1 MAIYH
6 FTAKVISR
14 SKGRSAVAAAAYRS
28 GSKLHDDRQDLN
40 FDYTQKSEVVF
51 SEILLPARTPAWMAN
66 REALWNA
73 VEAGEKRKDAQ
84 LARDIEFALPQELS
98 SVQAIALARDFVRRE
113 FVARGMIADLNVHW
127 EPDNPHVHLM
137 LTMREVSES
146 GFGVKVTEWN
156 KVALLQEWRER
167 WADLANEHLL
177 RAGHDVRI
185 DNRSYRD
192 QGVEL
197 EPTSH
202 LGKAVEEMEARGQYA
217 ERAQQFEEVR
227 ERNARRI
234 ERRPEIVLENLTR
247 QRSTFTRNEIAR
259 EVFRCIDDGERFRNL
274 MARLEGSRELAVLT
288 PNLIRDGEVIEP
300 ARCTTRTMLAIEARL
315 AETAQQMAT
324 SESHPVSRRNVEE
337 TLKRHDHL
345 SEEQKASVK
354 AMTSARQI
362 EAIAGFAGSGKSK
375 AIEAAREAWQAEG
388 YRVIGSA
395 LAGIAAEN
403 LSRESGV
410 ESRTLASWEHS
421 WLREREQLSARCVL
435 VVDEAGMVG
444 SKQLERVL
452 SEAKRQGAKVV
463 LVGDAEQLQPIEAGA
478 AFRAIAERVGHQE
491 LTAIRRQ
498 RDQWQRDASQDFAR
512 GEPAHA
518 LERYQTHGAVG
529 FAESRSEAKR
539 RLIEEWA
546 KHLAAEPDGNMLI
559 LAHSRADVRDL
570 NDRARQILRERG
582 GLGEDVSITVSREV
596 MQPDGTVAI
605 ERSERILAPGDR
617 VMFLKNNRDLA
628 VKNGSLGTVTEF
640 ASGAIAVRLDA
651 KEGREVE
658 FRLDDYSALDHGYA
672 ATIHKAQG
680 ATVERAFVLAT
691 PGMDRHLAYVAMT
704 RHREQAEI
712 YFSREDF
719 PNFEVLKERLS
730 RERMKDTTLDYA
742 ERRGLEVSASNARRD
757 NVNVPERDPIEHFK
771 KTQQEFIHTA
781 SRADLDLVAK
791 PRVAEL
797 RQEMKQSAQE
807 IAKDSA
813 LMREAERAGIST
825 QIRNFARQNQYETS
839 QDQVKH
845 RVPDRDDSLEK

>member
-28 GSKLHDDRQDLN
+28 GSKLHDDRQDLK

-51 SEILLPARTPAWMAN
+51 SEILLPEGAPAWMAN
-66 REALWNA
+66 RETLWNA

-98 SVQAIALARDFVRRE
+98 RELAIALARDFVRRE
-113 FVARGMIADLNVHW
+113 FVTRGMIADLNVHW

-137 LTMREVSES
+137 LTMRELYAN
-146 GFGVKVTEWN
+146 GFGRKVTDWN
-156 KVALLQEWRER
+156 KVALLKEWRER

-185 DNRSYRD
+185 DHRSYKE

-217 ERAQQFEEVR
+217 ERARQLAEVR
-227 ERNARRI
+227 ERNAGRI
-234 ERRPEIVLENLTR
+234 ERRPEIVFENLTR

-259 EVFRCIDDGERFRNL
+259 EVFRCVDDGERFRKL
-274 MARLEGSRELAVLT
+274 MARLEGSPELVMLT
-288 PNLIRDGEVIEP
+288 PNLIRDGEVVEP
-300 ARCTTRTMLAIEARL
+300 ARYTTRTMLAIEARM
-315 AETAQQMAT
+315 AETAQQMAA
-324 SESHPVSRRNVEE
+324 SQCHPVSRRNLEE
-337 TLKRHDHL
+337 TLKRHDYL
-345 SEEQKASVK
+345 SEEQKASVE

-362 EAIAGFAGSGKSK
+362 EAVAGFAGSGKSK
-375 AIEAAREAWQAEG
+375 AIEAAREVWQAAG
-388 YRVIGSA
+388 YGVIGAA
-395 LAGIAAEN
+395 LSGIAAEN
-403 LSRESGV
+403 LSRESGL

-421 WLREREQLSARCVL
+421 WQQGREQFNARSVL

-444 SKQLERVL
+444 SRQLDRVL

-463 LVGDAEQLQPIEAGA
+463 LVGDAAQLQPIEAGA
-478 AFRAIAERVGHQE
+478 AFRAVAERVGYQE

-498 RDQWQRDASQDFAR
+498 RDQWQREASRDFAR
-512 GEPAHA
+512 GEPARA
-518 LERYQTHGAVG
+518 LERYQAHGAVE
-529 FAESRSEAKR
+529 FAESRSEAKH
-539 RLIEEWA
+539 RLIQEWA

-582 GLGEDVSITVSREV
+582 GLGDDVIIAVSCEV

-605 ERSERILAPGDR
+605 ERSARILASGDR

-628 VKNGSLGTVTEF
+628 VKNGSLGTVMEI
-640 ASGAIAVRLDA
+640 ASGAIAVRMDGR
-651 KEGREVE
+651 EGREVE

-704 RHREQAEI
+704 RHREWAEI
-712 YFSREDF
+712 YASREDF
-719 PNFEVLKERLS
+719 KYFEALKQRLS

-742 ERRGLEVSASNARRD
+742 ERRGLEASHRSAGRNDTNAAD
-757 NVNVPERDPIEHFK
+757 RDPIKRFRK
-771 KTQQEFIHTA
+771 AQQQFIQAA
-781 SRADLDLVAK
+781 SRADIDPVAK
-791 PRVAEL
+791 TRAAEL
-797 RQEMKQSAQE
+797 RVEMKSAAE
-807 IAKDSA
+807 DIARSPA
-813 LMREAERAGIST
+813 QLRESERVGIAAQVRDFIRHAERQRSLSKGRGI
-825 QIRNFARQNQYETS
+825 
-839 QDQVKH
+839 
-845 RVPDRDDSLEK
+845 EKEDGMER